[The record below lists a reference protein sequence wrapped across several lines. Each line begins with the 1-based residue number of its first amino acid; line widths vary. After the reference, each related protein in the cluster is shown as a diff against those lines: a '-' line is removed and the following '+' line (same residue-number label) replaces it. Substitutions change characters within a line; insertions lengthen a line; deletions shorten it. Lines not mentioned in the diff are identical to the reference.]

1 MPLAS
6 LVQYLSM
13 LPTVFDEHGTQRLA
27 AWRQFRQSLE
37 TSETALQDV
46 AKLWTHA
53 PFVSSYLD
61 PQLPTEWPDP
71 WHLMLDLR
79 LDDLA
84 LVLGMLYTIKL
95 TQRFI
100 DTKCEIHMSMCPQKK
115 QHQYML
121 VVGDK
126 QVLNLEYGTVVSAEQ
141 LKDLDTKTIYAVSKL
156 Q

>member
-1 MPLAS
+1 
-6 LVQYLSM
+6 M

-27 AWRQFRQSLE
+27 AWRQFRQNLE

-100 DTKCEIHMSMCPQKK
+100 DTKCEIHMSMCPEKNST
-115 QHQYML
+115 QYLLL
-121 VVGDK
+121 VDNSH
-126 QVLNLEYGTVVSAEQ
+126 VLNLDHGTVVEKQRLES
-141 LKDLDTKTIYAVSKL
+141 LDTKTIYSVSSL
-156 Q
+156 

>member
-1 MPLAS
+1 
-6 LVQYLSM
+6 M

-53 PFVSSYLD
+53 PFVNSYLD

-71 WHLMLDLR
+71 WHLMLNLR

-95 TQRFI
+95 TQRFSH
-100 DTKCEIHMSMCPQKK
+100 TVCEIHMSMHPEKNST
-115 QHQYML
+115 QYLLL
-121 VVGDK
+121 VDNTH
-126 QVLNLEYGTVVSAEQ
+126 VLNLDHGTVVEKQRLES
-141 LKDLDTKTIYAVSKL
+141 LDTKTIYSVSSL
-156 Q
+156 

>member
-1 MPLAS
+1 
-6 LVQYLSM
+6 M

-37 TSETALQDV
+37 TSETPLQDV

-53 PFVSSYLD
+53 PFVNSYLD

-95 TQRFI
+95 TQRFSH
-100 DTKCEIHMSMCPQKK
+100 TVCEIHMSMSPEKNST
-115 QHQYML
+115 QYLLL
-121 VVGDK
+121 VDNAH
-126 QVLNLEYGTVVSAEQ
+126 VLNLDHGAVVEKQRMDS
-141 LKDLDTKTIYAVSKL
+141 LNTKTIYSVSSL
-156 Q
+156 

>member
-1 MPLAS
+1 
-6 LVQYLSM
+6 
-13 LPTVFDEHGTQRLA
+13 
-27 AWRQFRQSLE
+27 
-37 TSETALQDV
+37 LQDV

-95 TQRFI
+95 TQRFSH
-100 DTKCEIHMSMCPQKK
+100 TVCEIHMSMSPENNQT
-115 QHQYML
+115 HYLLL
-121 VVGDK
+121 VDNLY
-126 QVLNLEYGTVVSAEQ
+126 VLNLDHGLVVEKQRLDS
-141 LKDLDTKTIYAVSKL
+141 LDTKTIYSVSSL
-156 Q
+156 

>member
-1 MPLAS
+1 M
-6 LVQYLSM
+6 M
-13 LPTVFDEHGTQRLA
+13 WPTVFDEYGTKRLA
-27 AWRQFRQSLE
+27 AWRQFRESLE
-37 TSETALQDV
+37 TSDT
-46 AKLWTHA
+46 
-53 PFVSSYLD
+53 PFVSPYLD

-100 DTKCEIHMSMCPQKK
+100 DTNCEIHMSMCSQNK
-115 QHQYML
+115 HRQYML
-121 VVGDK
+121 VVENK
-126 QVLNLEYGTVVSAEQ
+126 RILNLEYGTVVSADR
-141 LKDLDTKTIYAVSKL
+141 LKTLDTKTIYAVSRL

>member
-1 MPLAS
+1 
-6 LVQYLSM
+6 M

-27 AWRQFRQSLE
+27 AWRQFRQNLE

-95 TQRFI
+95 TQRFSH
-100 DTKCEIHMSMCPQKK
+100 TVCEIHMSMHPEKNFT
-115 QHQYML
+115 QYLLL
-121 VVGDK
+121 VDNSH
-126 QVLNLEYGTVVSAEQ
+126 VLNLDHGTVVEKQRLES
-141 LKDLDTKTIYAVSKL
+141 LDTKTIYSVSSL
-156 Q
+156 

>member
-1 MPLAS
+1 M
-6 LVQYLSM
+6 M
-13 LPTVFDEHGTQRLA
+13 WPTVFDEYGTKRLA
-27 AWRQFRQSLE
+27 VWRQFRESLE
-37 TSETALQDV
+37 TSPTPLEDV
-46 AKLWTHA
+46 AELWGHA
-53 PFVSSYLD
+53 PFVSPYLD

-100 DTKCEIHMSMCPQKK
+100 DTKCEIHMSMCSQKK

-121 VVGDK
+121 VVGNE
-126 QVLNLEYGTVVSAEQ
+126 QVLNLEYGTVVSAALLTQ
-141 LKDLDTKTIYAVSKL
+141 LDTKTIYSVSRL

>member
-1 MPLAS
+1 M
-6 LVQYLSM
+6 M
-13 LPTVFDEHGTQRLA
+13 WPTVFDEYGTKRLA
-27 AWRQFRQSLE
+27 VWRQFRESLE
-37 TSETALQDV
+37 TSPTPLEDV
-46 AKLWTHA
+46 AELWRHA
-53 PFVSSYLD
+53 PFVSPYLN
-61 PQLPTEWPDP
+61 PLLPTEWPDP

-100 DTKCEIHMSMCPQKK
+100 DTNCEIHMSMCPQKK

-121 VVGDK
+121 VVGNE

-141 LKDLDTKTIYAVSKL
+141 LKHLDTKTIYAVSKL

>member
-1 MPLAS
+1 M
-6 LVQYLSM
+6 M
-13 LPTVFDEHGTQRLA
+13 WPTVFDEYGTKRLA
-27 AWRQFRQSLE
+27 VWRQFRESLE
-37 TSETALQDV
+37 TSPTPLEDV
-46 AKLWTHA
+46 AELWWHA
-53 PFVSSYLD
+53 PFVSPYLD

-100 DTKCEIHMSMCPQKK
+100 DTKCEIHMSMCQQKK
-115 QHQYML
+115 QRQYML
-121 VVGDK
+121 VVSDER
-126 QVLNLEYGTVVSAEQ
+126 VLNLEYGTVVSADR
-141 LKDLDTKTIYAVSKL
+141 LKQFDTKTIYAVSRM

>member
-1 MPLAS
+1 
-6 LVQYLSM
+6 
-13 LPTVFDEHGTQRLA
+13 
-27 AWRQFRQSLE
+27 
-37 TSETALQDV
+37 
-46 AKLWTHA
+46 
-53 PFVSSYLD
+53 
-61 PQLPTEWPDP
+61 
-71 WHLMLDLR
+71 
-79 LDDLA
+79 
-84 LVLGMLYTIKL
+84 MLYTIKL